1 MNKEGIELVYELN
14 QYIIELQERNKA
26 LVNRVNILEKSL
38 SNRRSSNTSH
48 QLNNI
53 K

>member
-1 MNKEGIELVYELN
+1 MNKEGIELVGELIE
-14 QYIIELQERNKA
+14 YIKQLEEKNKA
-26 LVNRVNILEKSL
+26 LVNRILLLEKSL